1 MNSKGC
7 LSKTA
12 FLYIGRTMKKVELL
26 SPAGGYET
34 MVGAFNAGADAVY
47 LGGSKFG
54 ARAYADNF
62 DRDQVLDAI
71 SYAHLHGKRIYMTV
85 NTLVKEGEFGQL
97 YDFMLPYAEKNLDG
111 VIVQDY
117 GVMRLIGKEFPAIEL
132 HASTQQ
138 TVTGVYGAKL
148 LKDLGCCRVVPA
160 RELSLQE
167 MSAIRNEAGVEVEAF
182 IHGAMCYCYSGICLF
197 SSIVGGRSG
206 NRGRCA
212 QPCRLPYRMSERDR
226 EQYPLSLKDMS
237 TIGIIPEL
245 IEAGID
251 SFKIEGRMKKPEYS
265 AGVTAL
271 YRKYIDRYYA
281 DPNAPFEVSK
291 EDMETLKSLYQRTGI
306 SEGYY
311 HRHNDKSMV
320 TISSPAYNATSEE
333 ILADVHKKYLT
344 SELKLKCDLY
354 CELKVGTPA
363 RLTMTA
369 YKGDEVFYAE
379 EYGNA
384 VQAASKRPMEEAD
397 IRKQLGK
404 LGGTPFEAGNID
416 ITIDDNGAE
425 TGIFMAVSELNELRR
440 RLVTEVLMQIEE
452 RALDSSRTS
461 EASDE
466 ADGAGLGGANS
477 EGRSSVAHFADYG
490 LYSSPIQAGKGIH
503 VLVNTREQLEA
514 VLNELDNNTSLG
526 KDGVGAATS
535 GIQRIYVDS
544 NLFLSLETSLVVE
557 KAKKLELFI
566 SLPYVTREEEWD
578 GTREIDRV
586 LEKMSQVNEANTI
599 EFTFAGLLVRNL
611 EQLGYLREIG
621 YSGKVILDYSMYVWN
636 REAGLELLDSN
647 GKDFMISEFTVPYEL
662 SFAEMK
668 DMTKALKNTVDIP
681 ISYNIY
687 GHLPMM
693 ISAGCIKKTTDKCSG
708 KLHELHSEQ
717 LNIIDRMNNTLP
729 VTCNCRNCYNVIW
742 NAHPTS
748 LHKRL
753 DKVLLTETIDNLR
766 LDFTVESGKR
776 TAEVLQYYID
786 RLNGVEPEDIFKK
799 EAFTAGH
806 FSRGVE

>member
-1 MNSKGC
+1 
-7 LSKTA
+7 
-12 FLYIGRTMKKVELL
+12 
-26 SPAGGYET
+26 

-138 TVTGVYGAKL
+138 TVTGIYGAKL

-160 RELSLQE
+160 RELSLAE
-167 MSAIRNEAGVEVEAF
+167 MSAIRREADIEVEAF

-281 DPNAPFEVSK
+281 DPKARFDVSK
-291 EDMETLKSLYQRTGI
+291 EDMETLKALYQRTGI

-320 TISSPAYNATSEE
+320 TISSPAYNATSED
-333 ILADVHKKYLT
+333 ILREVHEKYLT

-379 EYGNA
+379 EYGNE

-397 IRKQLGK
+397 IRKQLSK
-404 LGGTPFEAGNID
+404 LGGTPFEAGSID
-416 ITIDDNGAE
+416 MTIDDNGTG

-440 RLVTEVLMQIEE
+440 RLVSQVLEQIE
-452 RALDSSRTS
+452 DGNTGV
-461 EASDE
+461 EA
-466 ADGAGLGGANS
+466 ANEVAS
-477 EGRSSVAHFADYG
+477 FTDYDLYKSKEGF
-490 LYSSPIQAGKGIH
+490 GKSLH
-503 VLVNTREQLEA
+503 VLVNTKPQLDA
-514 VLNELDNNTSLG
+514 VLNEVNNINSAR
-526 KDGVGAATS
+526 VRGAEG
-535 GIQRIYVDS
+535 GIEIDRIYLDS
-544 NLFLSLETSLVVE
+544 NLLLSAEISAFSNTFE
-557 KAKKLELFI
+557 KAAANAGDELELYVA
-566 SLPYVTREEEWD
+566 LPYVTREEEWD
-578 GTREIDRV
+578 GTKEIDRV
-586 LEKMSQVNEANTI
+586 LKKMEGTSFSGV
-599 EFTFAGLLVRNL
+599 LVRNL

-621 YSGKVILDYSMYVWN
+621 YRGKIILDYSMYVWN
-636 REAGLELLDSN
+636 KEAGLELLDSN
-647 GKDFMISEFTVPYEL
+647 KEGFMISEMTVPYEL
-662 SFAEMK
+662 SFAEAK
-668 DMTKALKNTVDIP
+668 EMTRALKAKVDIP

-708 KLHELHSEQ
+708 KLHELHSE
-717 LNIIDRMNNTLP
+717 NITITDRMNNVLP
-729 VTCNCRNCYNVIW
+729 VTCNCRSCYNVIW

-753 DKVLLTETIDNLR
+753 DKVLLTDTIDSLR
-766 LDFTVESGKR
+766 IDFTVESGDR
-776 TAEVLQYYID
+776 TDEVLRYYID
-786 RLNGVEPEDIFKK
+786 RLNGAQPEDIFKK

-806 FSRGVE
+806 FARGVE